1 MKIFIIYNT
10 INYFQI
16 FKAIFISFF
25 LYFAFGVLVFYW
37 SYNGGK
43 VRGTLI
49 NMGE

>member
-1 MKIFIIYNT
+1 MRNILIYNT

-16 FKAIFISFF
+16 FKAIFISF

-37 SYNGGK
+37 SYSGAK